1 MSKGQQMVKRIVE
14 NYMLKDKKSNQW
26 VARSGKSAN
35 DIFYYF
41 TEKRDEALKFK
52 SQEEVDAEKERM
64 KSMGFKT
71 DIFEVVPES
80 ADYQKKRFKEPYYMY
95 NESSKAIKESVRLSN
110 EDDLYYWML
119 DYMEK
124 NKGKGSTSLQF
135 ITDNGNNIIISWNMK
150 QYNGISIDGQKM
162 NMGEFC
168 HHRMKGVGIQDVWEA
183 DMNTGRFKPI
193 KEDAPQKIVIKN
205 AWGVEVKD
213 YKAGDPIPA
222 GAKFKIFNAKDT
234 DKIEAYADSLFE
246 SVSSKTHKFRPEEL
260 KVGKRVIDKV
270 GGKEVHGKITINHND
285 LYGSNPYTPEMKGST
300 VVTIQTD
307 SGRSYDVDANDNG
320 GEFIL
325 EGCKG
330 KKKISEGYTVIFPT
344 GASQK
349 LKTIADVNKFVNGV
363 LHMKDKNASDVQL
376 TDATLDKW
384 NKENDIPLVVVK
396 ESQVNILSIPVG
408 GLFKDKVFGQERTF
422 QVTKHGDDD
431 IVYAQEVLNGK
442 KIVYDQPKKVEAIK
456 ESFIIQ
462 DSDSN
467 DKPVYFHY
475 GKYTGYDWGFDKN
488 SATKFSTKE
497 AAERMLEKMR
507 QEGMLINSM
516 KVVSEGRIAK
526 GYENLDADEKARHLL
541 SHPSSKYMSD
551 LKSENITERAIRK
564 AVKEMLGK
572 PDKRDPEFITDVNE
586 GCGKVQE
593 SFLIVGKLPYD
604 DLKQAYISYSD
615 KGIDIHTP
623 EYKKHATRF
632 SSRQEAQK
640 VLDLMKKE
648 GWKTEKFEIVQEE
661 GEAPATT
668 TANVATPELPM
679 KLKEAT
685 KVPYLLKNAKV
696 GDTFHDG
703 SDLGREY
710 KITRVTPSKVYA
722 TCVKDPNTTGEYN
735 RNHPDYAETDPQWA
749 KLYTIKESVGQKL
762 NISLARKPYNMKDVD
777 EDIRLGNA
785 NRVKAIVDKSYKLS
799 ASEYDKFVYNF
810 MVHTTYLNGE
820 GGVDSDGTVH
830 VIEITAPGKKT
841 IYVDPEGYDY
851 ARYVGY

>member
-1 MSKGQQMVKRIVE
+1 MVKRIVE

-52 SQEEVDAEKERM
+52 SQEEVDAEKEQM
-64 KSMGFKT
+64 KSLGFKT

-95 NESSKAIKESVRLSN
+95 ESADSTL
-110 EDDLYYWML
+110 LYKL
-119 DYMEK
+119 NIGDRFTTTVDK
-124 NKGKGSTSLQF
+124 NKVF
-135 ITDNGNNIIISWNMK
+135 EI
-150 QYNGISIDGQKM
+150 
-162 NMGEFC
+162 
-168 HHRMKGVGIQDVWEA
+168 
-183 DMNTGRFKPI
+183 TGRKGDTTYVKEVATGKETYFGTPDAFVIPVSECKKAI

-246 SVSSKTHKFRPEEL
+246 SISSKTHKFRPEEL

-270 GGKEVHGKITINHND
+270 GGKEVRGKITVNHND

-300 VVTIQTD
+300 VVTVQTD

-325 EGCKG
+325 EAAEV
-330 KKKISEGYTVIFPT
+330 SV
-344 GASQK
+344 
-349 LKTIADVNKFVNGV
+349 
-363 LHMKDKNASDVQL
+363 M
-376 TDATLDKW
+376 
-384 NKENDIPLVVVK
+384 
-396 ESQVNILSIPVG
+396 SIPVG
-408 GLFKDKVFGQERTF
+408 GKFKDKIGGKEYTF
-422 QVTKHGDDD
+422 YVVKHGDDD
-431 IVYAQEVLNGK
+431 VVHAKEVNGTMRM
-442 KIVYDQPKKVEAIK
+442 VYDTDSNTKVKKVEESVIKAIYRGSEHRLNKEGYVADKDGKMLAPWKTQAYDFGSESDAAKAIK
-456 ESFIIQ
+456 VIEK
-462 DSDSN
+462 
-467 DKPVYFHY
+467 KPEWKDF
-475 GKYTGYDWGFDKN
+475 T
-488 SATKFSTKE
+488 
-497 AAERMLEKMR
+497 L
-507 QEGMLINSM
+507 
-516 KVVSEGRIAK
+516 VVEGRIAK

-572 PDKRDPEFITDVNE
+572 PDKRDPQFIIDVN
-586 GCGKVQE
+586 
-593 SFLIVGKLPYD
+593 
-604 DLKQAYISYSD
+604 
-615 KGIDIHTP
+615 
-623 EYKKHATRF
+623 
-632 SSRQEAQK
+632 
-640 VLDLMKKE
+640 
-648 GWKTEKFEIVQEE
+648 EE
-661 GEAPATT
+661 GEAPAATS

-749 KLYTIKESVGQKL
+749 KLYTIKESVGQKI
-762 NISLARKPYNMKDVD
+762 NISLVRKPYNMKDVD
-777 EDIRLGNA
+777 EDIRSGNA
-785 NRVKAIVDKSYKLS
+785 DRVKAIVDKSYKLS

-810 MVHTTYLNGE
+810 MVHTTYLSGE
-820 GGVDSDGTVH
+820 GGVDPDGTVH
-830 VIEITAPGKKT
+830 VVEITAPGKKT